1 MIAKKWKVAIFDWN
15 GTLCNDFPLVYK
27 VVEAI
32 FAAYNLTPPTPAEYR
47 NEIEAD
53 FIKLYHKY
61 GIPQHVTAQ
70 YLNNEF
76 RKKILEKYWNSIRL
90 QKNTKFV
97 LSNCKEL
104 GLKCA
109 IISGE
114 MSQILKK
121 RLDYFGIAKYFD
133 YVAADAYLKPKTE
146 LMKMAIKEIRVKP
159 KEVFYVDDSC
169 DGIKS
174 AKEVG
179 IATIGFTCGYYSKRR
194 IISAEPDFTID
205 DLKEIIEIIKQ
216 GR

>member
-1 MIAKKWKVAIFDWN
+1 MLTKKWRVAIFDWN
-15 GTLCNDFPLVYK
+15 GTLCNDFPLVYR

-32 FAAYNLTPPTPAEYR
+32 FAAYNLRPPTPAEYR
-47 NEIEAD
+47 NEVEAD
-53 FIKLYHKY
+53 FIKLYHNH

-70 YLNNEF
+70 YLNNKF
-76 RKKILEKYWNSIRL
+76 RKKILEEYWNGIRL
-90 QKNTKFV
+90 QRNTKFV
-97 LSNCKEL
+97 LSNCKKL

-121 RLDYFGIAKYFD
+121 RLDDFGIAKYFD

-146 LMKMAIKEIRVKP
+146 LMKMAINEIGVKP
-159 KEVFYVDDSC
+159 KETFYVDDSC

-179 IATIGFTCGYYSKRR
+179 IATIGFTGGYYSKRR
-194 IISAEPDFTID
+194 IISVKPDFAID
-205 DLKEIIEIIKQ
+205 NLREIIEIIKQ
-216 GR
+216 GQ